1 MFHAA
6 RVLTSDSEVQKF
18 LKKFSNLHVVS
29 LTENSHAKPGGQ
41 LFNRFKNAYDKLPQQ
56 HRKTCLAFHGTAER
70 NIQSICANGY
80 DPKLRS
86 GQAYGAGEYFATT
99 PDTPLSYCKGG
110 KKMLLNEL
118 LLGQAGVHHTQ
129 HGTIVV
135 MKNPDHDLPRY
146 IVTFK

>member
-1 MFHAA
+1 M
-6 RVLTSDSEVQKF
+6 
-18 LKKFSNLHVVS
+18 VS
-29 LTENSHAKPGGQ
+29 LKENDHAKPGGT
-41 LFNRFKNAYDKLPQQ
+41 LFNRFKNAFDSLPKQ
-56 HRKTCLAFHGTAER
+56 HQTTCLAFHGTAEK

-99 PDTPLSYCKGG
+99 PDVSLAYCRGGG

-118 LLGQAGVHHTQ
+118 LLGQSGAHHTQ
-129 HGTIVV
+129 HGNIIV

-146 IVTFK
+146 VITFQ